1 LFLVVVLDFPD
12 RKPDLGTDRGDPD
25 EEGWIQNQRHGEVRR
40 DYPRIDEAIMKLES
54 SFSLSEKESR
64 RPVIE
69 VARLFKNEG
78 DGKWENVSAPAVVSS
93 GRGRLQS
100 PFPI

>member
-1 LFLVVVLDFPD
+1 
-12 RKPDLGTDRGDPD
+12 LGIDRGDPD
-25 EEGWIQNQRHGEVRR
+25 EEVWVQNQRPWEARR
-40 DYPRIDEAIMKLES
+40 LCPEIDEPIKKLES